1 MARTAVNVIDRKLHT
16 RKGKNA
22 LLYMMC
28 FLVAFMFWVFISL
41 DETTERDYEVP
52 VKLVNVPDSVVLV
65 GNVPQSVN
73 VTVKGKGTQFV
84 RYTFTGVP
92 VMTIDFRQYNTGG
105 KKVWLSRAKVD
116 SRLREVFGQGVSILA
131 VNPDS
136 IKVSYATGSGY
147 RLPLH
152 VIADVSSDS
161 RSIISGPIEA
171 AIDSVSVYTVSG
183 RRPDVS
189 YVETEG
195 LVRKDLADTLV
206 CDVAVKQL
214 PGMHI
219 KPEKVEVKVPVELLV
234 SKKRNVPV
242 KVVNLPVGLH
252 MITYPAAVEI
262 SYLVPMRL
270 GSQEAPI
277 SAVIDYN
284 TLRPGSR
291 NAKVDIRTALSGY
304 KIVSVSQD
312 SVEYVIER

>member
-84 RYTFTGVP
+84 RYTFTGV
-92 VMTIDFRQYNTGG
+92 
-105 KKVWLSRAKVD
+105 
-116 SRLREVFGQGVSILA
+116 REVFGQGVSILA

-189 YVETEG
+189 YVETEV